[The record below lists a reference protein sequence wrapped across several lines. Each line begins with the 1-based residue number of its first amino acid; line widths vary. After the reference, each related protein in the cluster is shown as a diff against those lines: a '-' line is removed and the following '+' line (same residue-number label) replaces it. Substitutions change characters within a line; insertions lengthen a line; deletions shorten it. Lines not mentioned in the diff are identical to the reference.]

1 MPMVAKELLTKA
13 RSATSRIDQSGRS
26 RRVIAATPDEVDT
39 SSDSSFPASDPPSW
53 TSLTRVGSPE
63 N

>member
-1 MPMVAKELLTKA
+1 MPMVAKELPTKA
-13 RSATSRIDQSGRS
+13 RPATSRIERS
-26 RRVIAATPDEVDT
+26 RLAATRDEVDT